1 MLYKLSIANIKK
13 SFKDYAI
20 YFTTLILGVCIFYIF
35 NSMDSQTAMLAVSSR
50 QSEVIDLLIQL
61 LSAVSIFV
69 SLILGFLI
77 IYASRFLIKKRN
89 KEFGIYMTLGM
100 SKRKISAILL
110 IETFIIGL
118 ISLGVGLLL
127 GIIISQIT
135 SIFIANMFE
144 ANMTDFTFN
153 LSKSA
158 IIKTIIYFGIIYF
171 IVMIFNTIIVNKNKL
186 INLLQAS
193 KKGENIKVRNSIIC
207 IILFIISVI
216 LLGSAYYM
224 VTGGVNTLMQ
234 HDVSILLIPI
244 GMGVVGTVLFFYS
257 LSGMVLKII
266 TKFPKLYYSKLNTFV
281 YKQINSKINTMIV
294 SISIICLMLFIT
306 LCLLSSA
313 LTVKNYFNDSINKFA
328 PVDLSL
334 VGYYNEDNREVNLM
348 KFINSN
354 NIIKENTKDITTVSI
369 YEDRD
374 FTYAKSLGN
383 YYEDVKRKYP
393 YVRYDETISIIGL
406 NDYNKL
412 AKIFHMDS
420 LELNRG
426 EYAIVSNYESQLY
439 EEVMNRNSIIT
450 IFGTDYR
457 PSNKLIDGFLFI
469 SGNPS
474 NLGFFVVEDETLV
487 NNKKDAELLVA
498 NYSTD
503 DEVLI
508 NKIETLIHDYSP
520 SFDTMKDTKIEI
532 KEASVGLSAIVTF
545 IGLYLGIIFLISSSA
560 ILALKSL
567 SDCIDD
573 KNKYKVLRQIG
584 ADEKEVNKVLFKQ
597 TLIFF
602 MMPLSLAIV
611 HTIVGLEFCKF
622 ILSSIGVNNILN
634 GSIMTFVFLLIVY
647 GIYFM
652 VTYVYSKN
660 IIKEK

>member
-100 SKRKISAILL
+100 SKRKISVILL

-186 INLLQAS
+186 IDLLQAS

-224 VTGGVNTLMQ
+224 VTGGVDVLMQ

-257 LSGMVLKII
+257 LSGMILKII

-281 YKQINSKINTMIV
+281 FKQINSKINTMIV

-313 LTVKNYFNDSINKFA
+313 LTIKNYFNDSINKFA

-420 LELNRG
+420 LELNIG

-584 ADEKEVNKVLFKQ
+584 ADEKEINKVLFKQ

-611 HTIVGLEFCKF
+611 HTIVGLEFCKY

-647 GIYFM
+647 GIYFV

>member
-1 MLYKLSIANIKK
+1 M
-13 SFKDYAI
+13 
-20 YFTTLILGVCIFYIF
+20 
-35 NSMDSQTAMLAVSSR
+35 
-50 QSEVIDLLIQL
+50 
-61 LSAVSIFV
+61 
-69 SLILGFLI
+69 
-77 IYASRFLIKKRN
+77 
-89 KEFGIYMTLGM
+89 
-100 SKRKISAILL
+100 
-110 IETFIIGL
+110 
-118 ISLGVGLLL
+118 
-127 GIIISQIT
+127 
-135 SIFIANMFE
+135 
-144 ANMTDFTFN
+144 
-153 LSKSA
+153 
-158 IIKTIIYFGIIYF
+158 
-171 IVMIFNTIIVNKNKL
+171 
-186 INLLQAS
+186 
-193 KKGENIKVRNSIIC
+193 
-207 IILFIISVI
+207 
-216 LLGSAYYM
+216 
-224 VTGGVNTLMQ
+224 
-234 HDVSILLIPI
+234 
-244 GMGVVGTVLFFYS
+244 
-257 LSGMVLKII
+257 
-266 TKFPKLYYSKLNTFV
+266 
-281 YKQINSKINTMIV
+281 
-294 SISIICLMLFIT
+294 
-306 LCLLSSA
+306 CLLSSA
-313 LTVKNYFNDSINKFA
+313 LTIKNYFNDSINKFA

-584 ADEKEVNKVLFKQ
+584 ADEKEINKVLFKQ

-622 ILSSIGVNNILN
+622 ILN

>member
-35 NSMDSQTAMLAVSSR
+35 NSMDSQTAMLTVSSR

-100 SKRKISAILL
+100 SKRKISVILL

-224 VTGGVNTLMQ
+224 VTGGVNALMQ
-234 HDVSILLIPI
+234 HDMSILLIPI

-257 LSGMVLKII
+257 LSGMILKII

-281 YKQINSKINTMIV
+281 FKQINSKINTMIV

-313 LTVKNYFNDSINKFA
+313 LTIKNYFNDSINKFA

-334 VGYYNEDNREVNLM
+334 VGYYNEYNREVNLM

-573 KNKYKVLRQIG
+573 KNKYKVLRQLG

-611 HTIVGLEFCKF
+611 HTIVGLEFCKY
-622 ILSSIGVNNILN
+622 ILSSMGVNNILN

>member
-50 QSEVIDLLIQL
+50 QSEIIDLLIQL

-153 LSKSA
+153 ISKSA

-193 KKGENIKVRNSIIC
+193 KKGENIKVSNSIIC

-234 HDVSILLIPI
+234 HDISILLVPI

-257 LSGMVLKII
+257 LSGMILKII

-281 YKQINSKINTMIV
+281 FKQINSKINTMIV
-294 SISIICLMLFIT
+294 SISVICLMLFIT

-313 LTVKNYFNDSINKFA
+313 LTVKNYFNDSINKLA
-328 PVDLSL
+328 PVDLCL
-334 VGYYNEDNREVNLM
+334 VGYYNEDNREINLID
-348 KFINSN
+348 FINSN
-354 NIIKENTKDITTVSI
+354 NIIKDNTKDITTVSI

-573 KNKYKVLRQIG
+573 ENKYKVLRQIG

-622 ILSSIGVNNILN
+622 ILSSIGANNILN

-647 GIYFM
+647 GIYFV

>member
-35 NSMDSQTAMLAVSSR
+35 NSMDSQTAMLEVSSR
-50 QSEVIDLLIQL
+50 QSEIIDLLIQL

-100 SKRKISAILL
+100 SKRKISVILL

-224 VTGGVNTLMQ
+224 VTGGVNALMQ

-257 LSGMVLKII
+257 LSGMILKII

-281 YKQINSKINTMIV
+281 FKQINSKINTMIV
-294 SISIICLMLFIT
+294 SISVICLMLFIT

-313 LTVKNYFNDSINKFA
+313 LTIKNYFNDSINKFA